1 MFLLTNAEKR
11 TFGKETFFF
20 FQEGGGWVR
29 GVRSGKRE
37 AVELKLPAQC
47 MLSISQVQGNLIRRK
62 KFGLE
67 IIELQKRNAE

>member
-11 TFGKETFFF
+11 TFGKEIFF
-20 FQEGGGWVR
+20 FQEGEGGVR
-29 GVRSGKRE
+29 GGRSQKRE

-62 KFGLE
+62 KIQFGNNRAPKE
-67 IIELQKRNAE
+67 EC